1 MATLKKIKPVKFYFS
16 NHKKLYSSIKNIF
29 GFYPGNIFLYKLAF
43 RHKSIAEKINGVP
56 ISNERLEFLGDAILG
71 SIVADYL
78 FKMYPYK
85 EEGFLTEMRSKI
97 VSRNK
102 LNQLS
107 DKLGLHRLMTYDKDS
122 ASLGKSYKGDI
133 FEAFVGALF
142 LDKGFKY
149 TYSIIVNN
157 IIQVHFNLDE
167 LEKKEINYKST
178 LVEWSQQQHNQ
189 LEFKVIEQVGKG
201 MKKKYVVQVFIDKKP
216 YAKGLDF
223 SIKGAEKLAAEKT
236 WEMISVKTDKDKA

>member
-16 NHKKLYSSIKNIF
+16 NHKSLYSSIKNIF

-43 RHKSIAEKINGVP
+43 KHKSSAEKINGVP

-71 SIVADYL
+71 AIVADYL
-78 FKMYPYK
+78 FKLYPYK

-97 VSRNK
+97 VSRNQ

-107 DKLGLHRLMTYDKDS
+107 DKLGLHRLMTYDKES

-133 FEAFVGALF
+133 FEAFVGALYQ
-142 LDKGFKY
+142 DKGFKF
-149 TYSIIVNN
+149 TYSIIVNK

-167 LEKKEINYKST
+167 LENTEANYKSS
-178 LVEWSQQQHNQ
+178 LVEWSQQKHNK

-201 MKKKYVVQVFIDKKP
+201 VGKKYVVQIFIDNKP

-223 SIKGAEKLAAEKT
+223 SIKGAEKIASEKT
-236 WEMISVKTDKDKA
+236 WNMLTASNKV